1 MFLDLN
7 AEEKHMLHQYS
18 KEHLHQLSV
27 ELVSEYNHDG
37 IIPAIGD
44 TYGWKYDETTKGLI
58 FEFVLKKICP
68 STIYKWLKLLGIKH
82 KSQRKGYYVDGNEK
96 PETVDYRNNYV
107 QRYLMNER
115 HMYHWIQI
123 PEEESNALEI

>member
-1 MFLDLN
+1 MLLCGVEAGCARTVRNWYLERKFDISLPRKHKLPMLLDLN

-44 TYGWKYDETTKGLI
+44 TYG
-58 FEFVLKKICP
+58 
-68 STIYKWLKLLGIKH
+68 
-82 KSQRKGYYVDGNEK
+82 
-96 PETVDYRNNYV
+96 
-107 QRYLMNER
+107 
-115 HMYHWIQI
+115 
-123 PEEESNALEI
+123 

>member
-44 TYGWKYDETTKGLI
+44 TYG
-58 FEFVLKKICP
+58 
-68 STIYKWLKLLGIKH
+68 
-82 KSQRKGYYVDGNEK
+82 
-96 PETVDYRNNYV
+96 
-107 QRYLMNER
+107 
-115 HMYHWIQI
+115 
-123 PEEESNALEI
+123 